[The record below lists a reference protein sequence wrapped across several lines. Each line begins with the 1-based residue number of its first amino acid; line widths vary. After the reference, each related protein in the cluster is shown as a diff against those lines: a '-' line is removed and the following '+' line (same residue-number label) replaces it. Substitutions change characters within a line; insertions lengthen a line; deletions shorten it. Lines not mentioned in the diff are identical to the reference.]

1 MIRIPELGL
10 GTAALALVDEA
21 EADRTL
27 RCALDR
33 GISYFDTAPLYGGG
47 KAEERL
53 GNALKSAQS
62 ANVFVSTK
70 VGRYRPYGAAA
81 GHQSGNPD
89 AWDFSEAAVRG
100 SIARSQ
106 DRLNREVL
114 DCVFLHDIGGNID
127 AAFHEALPVMRELQR
142 KGVIGLV
149 GAGCNTV
156 DELLS
161 AVDAGAAD
169 AILMAGRWTLL
180 DRSAGDKLLPSCK
193 AAGTRIV
200 AGGVLN
206 SGLLAARPGPA
217 STFDYRPA
225 TAAERARAQQLS
237 DMAEAAGISLLS
249 AALQFPRRHETVG
262 TLLLGAA
269 SQDQL
274 EDSMTALTA
283 RIPDSFWERAMQTE
297 LVP

>member
-10 GTAALALVDEA
+10 GTAALALIDEA
-21 EADRTL
+21 VADRTL
-27 RCALDR
+27 KTALDR

-47 KAEERL
+47 MAEERL
-53 GNALKSAQS
+53 GRALAAAQS
-62 ANVFVSTK
+62 QALFVSTK
-70 VGRYRPYGAAA
+70 VGRSRPYGAAA
-81 GHQSGNPD
+81 AHQSGNPD
-89 AWDFSEAAVRG
+89 TWDFSEAAVRA

-142 KGVIGLV
+142 KNVIGLI

-161 AVDAGAAD
+161 AVGAGSD
-169 AILMAGRWTLL
+169 AILIAGRWTLL

-206 SGLLAARPGPA
+206 SGLLAARPGPT

-237 DMAEAAGISLLS
+237 DMAEAEGISLLS
-249 AALQFPRRHETVG
+249 AALQFPLRHETVG

-274 EDSMTALTA
+274 EESMTALTA
-283 RIPDSFWERAMQTE
+283 RIPDRFWELAMQSE